1 MNFFYRNF
9 KKISFNILFS
19 IFLLFIIYLLF
30 NMPVKNY
37 VFATF
42 FGSMPSMFVTVA
54 LGSGIESV
62 IDQNTELTFSSV
74 IISPE
79 IYLPISGLF
88 IILIFAFIIKKI
100 YFKN

>member
-1 MNFFYRNF
+1 
-9 KKISFNILFS
+9 
-19 IFLLFIIYLLF
+19 
-30 NMPVKNY
+30 
-37 VFATF
+37 
-42 FGSMPSMFVTVA
+42 MFVTVA

-62 IDQNTELTFSSV
+62 IDQNTELSFSSV